1 MPWVG
6 ILAFVGC
13 VACLGGAQSASSV
26 AAQSGLQA
34 ACTAQP
40 GERPDLAG
48 VTVEDE
54 PATTG
59 DLPAIRVT
67 SQATGAFMRVHYD
80 AGSERIA
87 RARAACLGAQL
98 SIVERETGDD
108 RRGAE
113 WMSAVFTQDRTY
125 IPPRGDDVQPRWV
138 IDVEQD
144 GTLTKLGHVMVVH
157 TLPHEQ
163 VHSWQMRGSSVL
175 PRWLLEG
182 HARWVQD
189 KIAPMFDPA
198 VALSQDRMRAE
209 QVAKADGPLNLAQW
223 GSERPKRE
231 AYLRQVSPVDRARME
246 ADPNYYPTGTFTFT
260 TDDFEEDASN
270 LAARYAAATAIF
282 TGLEQRHGADGVRAW
297 MIEVTSLDG
306 RVSKEALATSMRRHF
321 GEELDTLLA
330 ERSLITD
337 ADVAD

>member
-1 MPWVG
+1 MRWVG

-13 VACLGGAQSASSV
+13 VACLGGAQPAPGLP
-26 AAQSGLQA
+26 AQSPLQR

-48 VTVEDE
+48 VAVEE
-54 PATTG
+54 ELATPG

-67 SQATGAFMRVHYD
+67 SKATGAFMRVHYD
-80 AGSERIA
+80 TGSERIA

-98 SIVERETGDD
+98 PIVERETGDD

-113 WMSAVFTQDRTY
+113 WMAAVFTQDRTY
-125 IPPRGDDVQPRWV
+125 IPPRGGDVQPRWV

-157 TLPHEQ
+157 TIPHEQ

-175 PRWLLEG
+175 PRWVLEG

-189 KIAPMFDPA
+189 KIVPIFDPA
-198 VALSQDRMRAE
+198 VAISQDRVRTE
-209 QVAKADGPLNLAQW
+209 QVVKADGPLNLAQW

-231 AYLRQVSPVDRARME
+231 AYLRQVSPEDRARME

-260 TDDFEEDASN
+260 TDDFESDASN
-270 LAARYAAATAIF
+270 FVARYAAATAIF
-282 TGLEQRHGADGVRAW
+282 TGLERRHGANAVRDW
-297 MIEVTSLDG
+297 MTEVTSLDG
-306 RVSKEALATSMRRHF
+306 RVSKEALATSIRRHF
-321 GEELDTLLA
+321 GEELDNLLA
-330 ERSLITD
+330 ERPTIDPDTTG
-337 ADVAD
+337 